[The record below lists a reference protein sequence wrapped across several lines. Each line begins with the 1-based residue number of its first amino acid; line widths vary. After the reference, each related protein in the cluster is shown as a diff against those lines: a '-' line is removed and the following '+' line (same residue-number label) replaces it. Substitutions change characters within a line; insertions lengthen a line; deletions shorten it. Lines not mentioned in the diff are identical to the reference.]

1 MTKKCL
7 SPFIVGSSVVRRNVP
22 LDRFIDREEEI
33 QVIVSQL
40 FGAGRGSAAIS
51 GERRIGKTSLLH
63 YLNARKVFDLYEIDM
78 EKVLMTFVDCEGIYS
93 FHEFWNQAATRFK
106 IALSAGTYPETIVK
120 EIDMLLTKEQISFS
134 DILTTLNFFA
144 QQEYYVILLVDEFDW
159 LIREDTEESI
169 RKTEKILYYLRNLL
183 NHDILAGYFSMVVAT
198 RLPLDHTVKKAHVS
212 GSPFHN
218 IFIPQILHSF
228 SSRDISNL
236 CSIYPQNLDVQ
247 IHQDEID
254 LCYRLSGGY
263 PYLFQMAMNIV
274 FNIHALKG
282 WETPVPDE
290 RILEKFEQ
298 QARQQF
304 EFLWDYSSDEQKE
317 VMFFIALREIEG
329 KLSTGETL
337 AINDISEIFS
347 RLVSHVESLK
357 QRGICIG
364 ETTNPKLFS
373 PLFTKFVVKL
383 IQAGDKDY
391 WDERKT
397 VFLGFIRESTIKDI
411 ISKSER
417 FWDTNYASLKKEL
430 RDWTSIV
437 KNILPEWP
445 KLSDSK

>member
-1 MTKKCL
+1 MTRKYL
-7 SPFIVGSSVVRRNVP
+7 SPFIVGSSVVRRNVS

-33 QVIVSQL
+33 QAIASQL
-40 FGAGRGSAAIS
+40 FGDGRGSVAIS

-63 YLNARKVFDLYEIDM
+63 YLNARKVFDLYQIDM

-134 DILTTLNFFA
+134 DILMTLNSFA

-169 RKTEKILYYLRNLL
+169 RKTQKLLYDLRNLL
-183 NHDILAGYFSMVVAT
+183 NQDILVGYFSMVVAT
-198 RLPLDHTVKKAHVS
+198 RLPLDYAVRKVHVS

-218 IFIPQILHSF
+218 IFIPQILNSF

-236 CSIYPQNLDVQ
+236 CSIYLQNPDVQ
-247 IHQDEID
+247 IHLDEID

-274 FNIHALKG
+274 FNIHAL
-282 WETPVPDE
+282 ETSVSDE
-290 RILEKFEQ
+290 RILEDFEQ

-304 EFLWDYSSDEQKE
+304 EFLWDYSTDEQKE

-337 AINDISEIFS
+337 AIDDISEIFS
-347 RLVSHVESLK
+347 RFVHHVESLK

-411 ISKSER
+411 ISKSEK
-417 FWDTNYASLKKEL
+417 FWDTNYASLKKEI
-430 RDWTSIV
+430 RDWTAIV
-437 KNILPEWP
+437 KNIIPEWP